1 MNEETKAKAAKIWED
16 VKTGL
21 KTGFAAT
28 KKGLSK
34 TGSAIQNYSDL
45 AVVQIEK
52 KQFESKLKKAYASLG
67 ELAVS
72 KLTAKN
78 AAPLTAKDAEV
89 SELLKDVAEFKKE
102 ISKRDKI
109 LKAAAKDSGAK
120 PAAKKAAAK
129 KTASKAAK

>member
-1 MNEETKAKAAKIWED
+1 MNEDTKAKAAKIWED

-21 KTGFAAT
+21 KTGFAVT

-52 KQFESKLKKAYASLG
+52 KQFEVKLKKAYASLG

-78 AAPLTAKDAEV
+78 AAALTAKDEGV
-89 SELLKDVAEFKKE
+89 SELLKDVATFKKE
-102 ISKRDKI
+102 ISKREKV
-109 LKAAAKDSGAK
+109 LKSATKESGSK

-129 KTASKAAK
+129 KAAKSAK

>member
-1 MNEETKAKAAKIWED
+1 MNEDTKAKAAKIWED

-21 KTGFAAT
+21 KTGFAVT

-52 KQFESKLKKAYASLG
+52 KQFEAKLKKAYASLG

-78 AAPLTAKDAEV
+78 AAALTAKDEDV
-89 SELLKDVAEFKKE
+89 SELLKDVATFKKE
-102 ISKRDKI
+102 ISKREKV
-109 LKAAAKDSGAK
+109 LKSATKESGSK
-120 PAAKKAAAK
+120 PAEKKASAKKAAKSAK
-129 KTASKAAK
+129 

>member
-1 MNEETKAKAAKIWED
+1 MNEDTKAKAAKIWED

-21 KTGFAAT
+21 KTGFAVT

-52 KQFESKLKKAYASLG
+52 KQFEAKLKKAYASLG

-78 AAPLTAKDAEV
+78 AAALTAKDEDV
-89 SELLKDVAEFKKE
+89 SELLKDVATFKKE
-102 ISKRDKI
+102 ISKREKV
-109 LKAAAKDSGAK
+109 LKSATKESGSK
-120 PAAKKAAAK
+120 PAEKKAAAK
-129 KTASKAAK
+129 KAAKSAK